1 MPGEIYYM
9 TQRTELRE
17 LVKKSKAVI
26 VDFTATWCGPCKRAK
41 PFIMDFFDNNKNT
54 FDLVMVDV
62 DKGSDICSAMKV
74 ISYPTFYSF
83 INGEVTCEQ
92 TIISFISQCL
102 SKKFFIIK
110 YAGLKLNDFE
120 FSILT
125 NFSSLK

>member
-54 FDLVMVDV
+54 FDLVIVDV
-62 DKGSDICSAMKV
+62 DKGNDICSAMKV
-74 ISYPTFYSF
+74 KSYPTFYSF
-83 INGEVTCEQ
+83 INGEITAAQIGFDENQ
-92 TIISFISQCL
+92 LQG
-102 SKKFFIIK
+102 FFNK
-110 YAGLKLNDFE
+110 TLYKLNNYNKF
-120 FSILT
+120 
-125 NFSSLK
+125 